1 MVPSFDKGNQRITPL
16 VWSDY
21 AHFDGIEPSTFG
33 LRVRCSTCIV
43 AEVILHFRQEIDHSV
58 KKRIIISDLLQL
70 PVSFLFTRLMNL
82 LSNPD
87 QFPIEAGRDCVFS
100 SIRIF
105 LL

>member
-1 MVPSFDKGNQRITPL
+1 MVPSFDRGNQRITPL

-21 AHFDGIEPSTFG
+21 AHFDVIEPSTFG

-70 PVSFLFTRLMNL
+70 SVSFLFTRLMNL

-100 SIRIF
+100 SI
-105 LL
+105 